1 MKKFCFVFLINL
13 IFIFSNLSV
22 SNAQHVRV
30 ADVGVSNFVKNMQ
43 GNIQDISL
51 GGNWL
56 MEYLNAALTQDAKK
70 FITDLQS
77 IVLLN
82 PIRNTSI
89 DKPGYY
95 GYISKVI
102 NKENRKEKARFLFY
116 SNAQGY
122 LDNISIICWNPEYDG
137 DFAAYCWVLSII
149 SLGMD
154 IDEGKI
160 TLYNCLNK
168 VEEHKKKDASYF
180 NETITTYCKTQ
191 KRYFDFH
198 FYECNKNHFH
208 LNISARN

>member
-1 MKKFCFVFLINL
+1 MKKFCFIFFINL
-13 IFIFSNLSV
+13 IILFSSLSV

-43 GNIQDISL
+43 DNIPVIL
-51 GGNWL
+51 YGANWL
-56 MEYLNAALTQDAKK
+56 TKYLSDALTQDAKQ
-70 FITDLQS
+70 FFMNWQNMT
-77 IVLLN
+77 LLN

-89 DKPGYY
+89 DKSGYY

-102 NKENRKEKARFLFY
+102 DKENRKEKARFLFY

-122 LDNISIICWNPEYDG
+122 LDNISIICWNPEYDSN
-137 DFAAYCWVLSII
+137 FAAYCWTLSII

-154 IDEGKI
+154 SDEAKR
-160 TLYNCLNK
+160 TSDNFLNK
-168 VEEHKKKDASYF
+168 VEEHKKKDASYL